1 MVFIDENI
9 LLGSAVAIFI
19 PLFVFLVKLIIE
31 VGNIKGKIEAMC
43 DNIEEHKKS
52 VSDMNTVKTDLKL
65 INMRLD
71 NIENEI
77 RTKKGAPLESDKYF
91 R

>member
-1 MVFIDENI
+1 MAVSIDENI

-31 VGNIKGKIEAMC
+31 VGNIKGRIETMC
-43 DNIEEHKKS
+43 NNIEEHKKN
-52 VSDMNTVKTDLKL
+52 VSDINSMKSDIRL
-65 INMRLD
+65 IDMRLD
-71 NIENEI
+71 NIENEL
-77 RTKKGAPLESDKYF
+77 RTKKGAPLESDH